1 MTASTAGFSNIEL
14 YNNLRD
20 FLIKYEGYNYKQLFG
35 LKHIE
40 LDALFEGDA
49 ATVYKVTRSKRA
61 WLRMQ
66 LDRVVAFIDPNE
78 G

>member
-1 MTASTAGFSNIEL
+1 
-14 YNNLRD
+14 
-20 FLIKYEGYNYKQLFG
+20 KQLFG

-40 LDALFEGDA
+40 LDALFVGDA

-66 LDRVVAFIDPNE
+66 LDRFVEFFDLYE

>member
-1 MTASTAGFSNIEL
+1 MTASTIGFSNIER

-20 FLIKYEGYNYKQLFG
+20 FLIKYEGYNFKQLFG

-66 LDRVVAFIDPNE
+66 FDRFVEFFDLYE